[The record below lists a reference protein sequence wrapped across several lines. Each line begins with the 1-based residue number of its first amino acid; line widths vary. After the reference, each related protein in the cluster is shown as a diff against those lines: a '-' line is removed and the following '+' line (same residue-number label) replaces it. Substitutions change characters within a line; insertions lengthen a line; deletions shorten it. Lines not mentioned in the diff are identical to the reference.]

1 MSARA
6 VPVSELAEAVECDSD
21 VLALVGENG
30 GLSLITGDIEESS
43 IFSGAVAVLTEH
55 GALYL
60 DADAEVMVAPVS

>member
-6 VPVSELAEAVECDSD
+6 VRVSELADTVECDSG
-21 VLALVGENG
+21 VLALVGDHG
-30 GLSLITGDIEESS
+30 GISLIAGDIEDSS
-43 IFSGAVAVLTEH
+43 MFPGMVTVLTEH